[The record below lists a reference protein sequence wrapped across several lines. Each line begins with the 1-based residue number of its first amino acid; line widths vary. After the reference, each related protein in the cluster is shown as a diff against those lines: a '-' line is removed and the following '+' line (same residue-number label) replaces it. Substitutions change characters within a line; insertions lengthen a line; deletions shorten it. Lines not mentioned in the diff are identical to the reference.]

1 MLTPAWL
8 DLLAQLPESSIYV
21 HPVKLVAVVVL
32 FVIWALFAQ
41 WVDKDTIT
49 VNTYRVVWNM
59 ITMACGIAAV
69 LLLLFLP
76 LFWAGLLAFV
86 VISGGAMTAYVLH
99 RNGLVG
105 EEDRVCTP
113 AHIKRLI
120 QQGFGGKKKD
130 VEDVKERVRIMSAD
144 KKVVPIPE
152 EEIER
157 HQFRLAQDLLFDV
170 LWRRAGVIEVA
181 PAGQV
186 SKVTYLVD
194 GIPTERESLTR
205 PDGEGILI
213 FFKKTAGLNLEERR
227 KPQEGRITVAMGGS
241 KERLP
246 VVVQTGGSTAGEKL
260 VLRVLGEHTRYKVTD
275 LGFTNKQL
283 ATMHKIME
291 APRGLVLLSAPR
303 VCGLTTTIYSF
314 TRSHDAFL
322 QNIQTL
328 EHKKELEIDNVT
340 QRVYEQSDDK
350 TFFGELQKLVR
361 SDPNVIV
368 LPELRDRES
377 AGVAAGGAVKK
388 QKVYVG
394 LVARDVLEA
403 LNKWLALV
411 GDRALVAKSLLAVL
425 NQRLVRVLCTECK
438 QPYKPD
444 AQTLRKINMPADKV
458 LYRPPEPQYDKHG
471 NPILCQVCQGSGYVG
486 RTGVFNILQVDDGLR
501 KVIQGGG
508 SLRDI
513 QAYAAKTGGLG
524 LQQQALQKV
533 FEGITSIPEVVR
545 VTRAPSTGGKA
556 ASKGRR
562 RPAGKPAPKPAR

>member
-1 MLTPAWL
+1 
-8 DLLAQLPESSIYV
+8 
-21 HPVKLVAVVVL
+21 
-32 FVIWALFAQ
+32 
-41 WVDKDTIT
+41 
-49 VNTYRVVWNM
+49 
-59 ITMACGIAAV
+59 
-69 LLLLFLP
+69 
-76 LFWAGLLAFV
+76 
-86 VISGGAMTAYVLH
+86 
-99 RNGLVG
+99 
-105 EEDRVCTP
+105 
-113 AHIKRLI
+113 
-120 QQGFGGKKKD
+120 
-130 VEDVKERVRIMSAD
+130 
-144 KKVVPIPE
+144 
-152 EEIER
+152 
-157 HQFRLAQDLLFDV
+157 
-170 LWRRAGVIEVA
+170 VIEVA

-186 SKVTYLVD
+186 SKVTYLID

-260 VLRVLGEHTRYKVTD
+260 VLRVLGEHTHYKVTD

-328 EHKKELEIDNVT
+328 EYKKELEIDNVT
-340 QRVYEQSDDK
+340 QRAYEQSDDK

-501 KVIQGGG
+501 KVIQAGG

-545 VTRAPSTGGKA
+545 VTRAPSAGGKPRP
-556 ASKGRR
+556 KGK
-562 RPAGKPAPKPAR
+562 PPPTGKPAPKPAR